1 MGGRAKD
8 IPTGGVSAKALSQGR
23 RHIREKLKEAGCG
36 GGGEGAREAV
46 GGAEPKQVQSHTSEK
61 RACTLFFVGC
71 ESLKEF
77 KAGERHDPILVLN
90 RSRWLLHG
98 EQTVG
103 SERGNWG
110 LIRKPLSKLRLEV
123 MVAWM
128 GVVILETKRREEAQ
142 GSSWKLN
149 QQGVLMDAMLGVCK

>member
-1 MGGRAKD
+1 M
-8 IPTGGVSAKALSQGR
+8 
-23 RHIREKLKEAGCG
+23 
-36 GGGEGAREAV
+36 
-46 GGAEPKQVQSHTSEK
+46 SH
-61 RACTLFFVGC
+61 
-71 ESLKEF
+71 LKEF
-77 KAGERHDPILVLN
+77 KAGERRDPILVLN

-103 SERGNWG
+103 NEHGNRG
-110 LIRKPLSKLRLEV
+110 LIRQPLSKLRLEV

-128 GVVILETKRREEAQ
+128 GVVVLETKRREEAQ